1 MKFSIHGISQFVR
14 WHRRG
19 IGLLALC
26 VALIAGLGAA
36 LRPQT
41 DPVALVVAARPL
53 SPGATLA
60 AGDLAVIMV
69 TDAQVP
75 DGAFSDP
82 KEVIGRPL
90 VIGLTK
96 GTPVTTA
103 VLTSDALADHDAGEV
118 LVPFRVKDADVA
130 TLLRVGD
137 RITLVASTPEGV
149 TETVAEHLRVARLPS
164 SASGGLM
171 SSSSSSGAL
180 IVVAAS
186 RSVAQQVAGVSDQW
200 LGVIIE

>member
-1 MKFSIHGISQFVR
+1 M
-14 WHRRG
+14 
-19 IGLLALC
+19 C
-26 VALIAGLGAA
+26 VALVAGLGAA

-41 DPVALVVAARPL
+41 DPIALVVAARPL
-53 SPGATLA
+53 TPGATLA

-69 TDAQVP
+69 TAGQVP
-75 DGAFSDP
+75 DGAFADP
-82 KEVIGRPL
+82 GDVVGRPL
-90 VIGLTK
+90 VIGVTK
-96 GTPVTTA
+96 GTPITTS
-103 VLTSDALADHDAGEV
+103 VLTADALADHSVGEV

-130 TLLRVGD
+130 GLLRVGD
-137 RITLVASTPEGV
+137 RLTIVTATPEGV
-149 TETVAEHLRVARLPS
+149 TATVAEHLRVARLPS

-186 RSVAQQVAGVSDQW
+186 GSVAQQLAAVSDQW

>member
-26 VALIAGLGAA
+26 VALVAGLGAA
-36 LRPQT
+36 LRPQA
-41 DPVALVVAARPL
+41 DPIALVVAARPL
-53 SPGATLA
+53 SPGITLA
-60 AGDLAVIMV
+60 AGDLSVIMV

-75 DGAFSDP
+75 DGAFHNP
-82 KEVIGRPL
+82 GEVVGRQV

-96 GTPVTTA
+96 GTPITTS
-103 VLTSDALADHDAGEV
+103 VLTADALADHSAGEV

-137 RITLVASTPEGV
+137 RITLVTATPEGV
-149 TETVAEHLRVARLPS
+149 SSTLAEHLRVARLPS
-164 SASGGLM
+164 SAGGGLI

-186 RSVAQQVAGVSDQW
+186 QSVAQQVAAVSDQW

>member
-19 IGLLALC
+19 IGVLALC
-26 VALIAGLGAA
+26 VALVAGLGAA

-41 DPVALVVAARPL
+41 DPIALVVAARPL

-60 AGDLAVIMV
+60 AGDLTVIMV

-90 VIGLTK
+90 VIGVTK
-96 GTPVTTA
+96 GTPITTS
-103 VLTSDALADHDAGEV
+103 VLTADALADHDASEV

-130 TLLRVGD
+130 GLLRVGD
-137 RITLVASTPEGV
+137 RLTIVTATPEGI
-149 TETVAEHLRVARLPS
+149 TATVAEHLRVARLPS
-164 SASGGLM
+164 SGGSGLM
-171 SSSSSSGAL
+171 SSSSSGAL

-186 RSVAQQVAGVSDQW
+186 RSVAQQLAAVSDQW